1 MVVVVVVVVVT
12 PLSGSTCLLVFWLLP
27 LLPDYAM
34 MILILIKMILSPP
47 LSPKLLTHQMVNHFI
62 YLSVWANKKV

>member
-27 LLPDYAM
+27 LLPHYAM
-34 MILILIKMILSPP
+34 MILILIKMI